1 MKSGG
6 YKETEDKGVER
17 RPMAH
22 GDSLHEM
29 CYPALKV
36 LGRLGNATEYQVTPN
51 YLLSLVL
58 IKRK

>member
-6 YKETEDKGVER
+6 YKEIEDKGVER

-36 LGRLGNATEYQVTPN
+36 LGRLGNATEAASN
-51 YLLSLVL
+51 SKLFALFGFN
-58 IKRK
+58 